1 MKHYLII
8 FFFLINISLYSQNR
22 ESIIYPDIYTG
33 SISGASINAA
43 KYILDYVYISCAAGY
58 ESTQEYDSPSI
69 SYPYIKA
76 SIGMPILEAFAK
88 MPMVSNHS
96 ILDSMIY
103 GVNINFDFRLNK
115 YMFLGFYVGVQ
126 QDILYKYAED
136 PKTSSDLSIG
146 IKVGYSFGDSISKDK
161 IQTIN
166 EIGATLL
173 TIFNSASGTNNWNI
187 NYSRYRDYS
196 KHKKYLKHK
205 NTKKVF
211 IIN

>member
-8 FFFLINISLYSQNR
+8 FFLLINISLYSQNR
-22 ESIIYPDIYTG
+22 ESIIYPDVYKGT
-33 SISGASINAA
+33 ISGASINAA

-58 ESTQEYDSPSI
+58 ESTLEDDSPSI

-88 MPMVSNHS
+88 MPLVSNHS

-126 QDILYKYAED
+126 QDMLYKYAKD
-136 PKTSSDLSIG
+136 PKTSGNLSIG
-146 IKVGYSFGDSISKDK
+146 IKAGYTFGDTISKDK
-161 IQTIN
+161 IRNIN
-166 EIGATLL
+166 ETGGALL
-173 TIFNSASGTNNWNI
+173 NIFSSASGPGDWNI
-187 NYSRYRDYS
+187 KYSKNKDYS
-196 KHKKYLKHK
+196 KSTNHSKPKS
-205 NTKKVF
+205 NKKVF
-211 IIN
+211 IVN